1 MRGMSEAF
9 PESYKEW
16 MREEKG
22 RVEELFPGIFRERKK
37 DLDILS
43 KNVWKAVRWRSY
55 WEVGKEE
62 MEYLT
67 RMPPRPTSIYKTTL
81 ELRPLVRKSGKEYT
95 GETCINEERAFE
107 KLRSLM
113 GKLERR
119 EVLNADEVASLM
131 RIEEF
136 ARSKGREE
144 LLREVEK
151 AFTKLGEL
159 TKNIAIA
166 AGKMKETELRK
177 GEIKEID
184 EDILIRRRKDGE
196 VELIILRR
204 KWEGR

>member
-1 MRGMSEAF
+1 MRRMSEEMGGMSEAF

-16 MREEKG
+16 MREEKE

-37 DLDILS
+37 DLDMLS
-43 KNVWKAVRWRSY
+43 KNVWKAVGGSY
-55 WEVGKEE
+55 LEVGKEK

-67 RMPPRPTSIYKTTL
+67 RMPPRVLITSIYKTTF
-81 ELRPLVRKSGKEYT
+81 
-95 GETCINEERAFE
+95 EE
-107 KLRSLM
+107 LRSLVRELGEEYAEETDISEERVFKELHHLM
-113 GKLERR
+113 EKLERG

-144 LLREVEK
+144 LLREVER

-159 TKNIAIA
+159 TKNIAA
-166 AGKMKETELRK
+166 EPEKMELKK

-184 EDILIRRRKDGE
+184 ENTLIRRRKDGKL
-196 VELIILRR
+196 ELMLL
-204 KWEGR
+204 

>member
-1 MRGMSEAF
+1 MSEEEGGEEEVNF
-9 PESYKEW
+9 ELLRLLMVQLKENIRRLYHRW
-16 MREEKG
+16 EQNRNIMMENKEFIGELEDTLRELKRILLFIRTDIEEEEEFTT
-22 RVEELFPGIFRERKK
+22 VEE
-37 DLDILS
+37 
-43 KNVWKAVRWRSY
+43 
-55 WEVGKEE
+55 
-62 MEYLT
+62 
-67 RMPPRPTSIYKTTL
+67 L
-81 ELRPLVRKSGKEYT
+81 ELRPLTE
-95 GETCINEERAFE
+95 
-107 KLRSLM
+107 
-113 GKLERR
+113 KLERG

-136 ARSKGREE
+136 ARSEGREE
-144 LLREVEK
+144 LLREVER